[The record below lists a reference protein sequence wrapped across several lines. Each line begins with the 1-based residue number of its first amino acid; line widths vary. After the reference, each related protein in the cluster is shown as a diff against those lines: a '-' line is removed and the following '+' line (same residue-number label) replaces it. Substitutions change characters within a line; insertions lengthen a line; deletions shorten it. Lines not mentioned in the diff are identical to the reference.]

1 MHWSVIDNIKIITV
15 DEQHLQAA
23 YPDVV
28 DAITK
33 NLDQLQE
40 AAAPITLVTVRGVVV
55 ATILKMVLHFAAQTR
70 TYVDGCMVL
79 CCGRREGLQEQH
91 ISYPTTRSSC
101 ARMHSSVLLKE

>member
-55 ATILKMVLHFAAQTR
+55 ATILKMAPEIFQKQSKDGSSFRCSDSYLRRWLHGTMLWSERRVTRAAHKLPN
-70 TYVDGCMVL
+70 D
-79 CCGRREGLQEQH
+79 
-91 ISYPTTRSSC
+91 
-101 ARMHSSVLLKE
+101 